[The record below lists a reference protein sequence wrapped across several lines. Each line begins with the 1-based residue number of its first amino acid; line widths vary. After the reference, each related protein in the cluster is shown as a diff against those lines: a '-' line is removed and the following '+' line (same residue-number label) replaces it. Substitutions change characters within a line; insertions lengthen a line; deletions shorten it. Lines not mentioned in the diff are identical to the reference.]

1 MVLACHSDIRDY
13 IIRNNYSCHQK
24 FLKVITSSILLISLQ
39 ILEFFQLRNESQATF
54 TNNKSKKAFEVKMK
68 TFSINE

>member
-24 FLKVITSSILLISLQ
+24 FLKVITINITANKYFHRK
-39 ILEFFQLRNESQATF
+39 LEFLQLRNESQATF

-68 TFSINE
+68 TKSK